1 MKVMCIKDD
10 WNPKDGSEP
19 IFGEIVTASQ
29 STIYSGAYSIFEY
42 LLDKN
47 GKSQHF
53 IKEGFIP
60 LSDIDETELIRERK
74 TETA

>member
-29 STIYSGAYSIFEY
+29 STIYSGAYSI
-42 LLDKN
+42 L
-47 GKSQHF
+47 
-53 IKEGFIP
+53 
-60 LSDIDETELIRERK
+60 
-74 TETA
+74 

>member
-29 STIYSGAYSIFEY
+29 STIYSGATGS
-42 LLDKN
+42 
-47 GKSQHF
+47 
-53 IKEGFIP
+53 
-60 LSDIDETELIRERK
+60 LITIAKRLVVFDYFHKKPEDGEK
-74 TETA
+74 

>member
-1 MKVMCIKDD
+1 MMCIKDD
-10 WNPKDGSEP
+10 WNHKDGSEP

-42 LLDKN
+42 PLDKN
-47 GKSQHF
+47 GKSLHF
-53 IKEGFIP
+53 MKEGFIP

-74 TETA
+74 TGTA